1 MLCELRCPHQP
12 PHPGEHPHVMECTA
26 CLLQPHCSLQ
36 PHRRYKDPSAYRA
49 QQASLLLL
57 LPTIH
62 SRAPGSL
69 ATSCHAQIGISHC
82 GWLPD
87 PSPTPWGTYTALL
100 PRSRCCREGE
110 MMRKRAA
117 QSLAS
122 PHFPQTHNTAV
133 PLPWC
138 PPIPPRPIPGQVAV
152 LLQVR
157 VSRSNPLHSVPYGE
171 ETQERVRGLWLGGRQ
186 HQVLSRR
193 RAAPRFSVTP
203 RKRLGGRLRPRR
215 GFVPSGPAEAGRWWR
230 GPEHRAQGLAVL
242 YFYTFTEHWH
252 VFIS

>member
-1 MLCELRCPHQP
+1 
-12 PHPGEHPHVMECTA
+12 MECTA

-69 ATSCHAQIGISHC
+69 ATSCYAQIGISHC

-87 PSPTPWGTYTALL
+87 PSPTPWGTHTALL

-138 PPIPPRPIPGQVAV
+138 PPTPHAPYLGRWPCCCRCASPAATHCTASHMERRHRSASAPGSPAHMSASRHSTATTP
-152 LLQVR
+152 LL
-157 VSRSNPLHSVPYGE
+157 
-171 ETQERVRGLWLGGRQ
+171 RGPLGGDG
-186 HQVLSRR
+186 V
-193 RAAPRFSVTP
+193 
-203 RKRLGGRLRPRR
+203 
-215 GFVPSGPAEAGRWWR
+215 
-230 GPEHRAQGLAVL
+230 
-242 YFYTFTEHWH
+242 
-252 VFIS
+252 

>member
-1 MLCELRCPHQP
+1 
-12 PHPGEHPHVMECTA
+12 MECTA
-26 CLLQPHCSLQ
+26 CLLQPHCSPQ

-87 PSPTPWGTYTALL
+87 PSPTPWGTHTALL

-171 ETQERVRGLWLGGRQ
+171 ETQERVRTWEPCPHVSEQTLHCDHSSAAGSPGGRRG
-186 HQVLSRR
+186 VRDGDSPG
-193 RAAPRFSVTP
+193 RAVWTP
-203 RKRLGGRLRPRR
+203 RGWG
-215 GFVPSGPAEAGRWWR
+215 
-230 GPEHRAQGLAVL
+230 
-242 YFYTFTEHWH
+242 
-252 VFIS
+252 